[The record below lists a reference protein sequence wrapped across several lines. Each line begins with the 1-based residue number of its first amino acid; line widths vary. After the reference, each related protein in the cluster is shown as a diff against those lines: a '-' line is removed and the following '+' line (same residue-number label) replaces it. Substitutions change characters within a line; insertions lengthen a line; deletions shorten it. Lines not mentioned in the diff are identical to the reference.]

1 MSSPLDSLVNL
12 PGVTV
17 EGHSQ
22 VEGYIC
28 IHLKI
33 LATEIA
39 CPHCRKPIQ
48 ELHQVRPILVRDLPT
63 FGQPVYLRVPR
74 QQFYCR
80 YCQKYVTQQL
90 DFLSWR
96 RRYTQRY
103 ECYIYQRVLM
113 SNMAQVSREEDLSVD
128 EVEGIFNWVSN
139 SKKKRLGRS
148 QTLEYG

>member
-1 MSSPLDSLVNL
+1 MSSPLDSLLNL
-12 PGVTV
+12 SEVTV

-33 LATEIA
+33 LTSELV
-39 CPHCRKPIQ
+39 CPHCSKPTQ
-48 ELHQVRPILVRDLPT
+48 ELHQVRSILVRDLPT

-74 QQFYCR
+74 RQFYCR
-80 YCQKYVTQQL
+80 NCQKYVTQQL
-90 DFLSWR
+90 DFVSWR

-103 ECYIYQRVLM
+103 ESYIYQRVVM
-113 SNMAQVSREEDLSVD
+113 SNITQVSREEDLTAD

-139 SKKKRLGRS
+139 STKKKIGVAS
-148 QTLEYG
+148 NG

>member
-1 MSSPLDSLVNL
+1 MSSPLDSLLNL
-12 PGVTV
+12 SGVTV

-28 IHLKI
+28 LHLKI
-33 LATEIA
+33 LANEIPCSHCSKPTE
-39 CPHCRKPIQ
+39 
-48 ELHQVRPILVRDLPT
+48 ELHQVRLILVRDLPT

-80 YCQKYVTQQL
+80 DCQKYVTQQL
-90 DFLSWR
+90 DFLCWR

-103 ECYIYQRVLM
+103 ESYIYQRVLM
-113 SNMAQVSREEDLSVD
+113 SNIAQVSREEDLTAD

-139 SKKKRLGRS
+139 STKKKTGAKS
-148 QTLEYG
+148 NG